1 MKYPLVYPPL
11 LVVILFFVG
20 FPSLSAQGPSP
31 FQPVLTQMGTLEG
44 ARDPKCHA
52 TAARLEDFIY
62 GTPLSMAA
70 REARI
75 DFQQQLVRSIWQ
87 GYTQRLTADLA
98 PAARLALFKSVVQAH
113 FQFEIFPEG
122 VKVVLPGGRQVN
134 IPERDFRQYSTVAYA
149 LRAILSIQQACYLDA
164 ANLAPLDEEQLAYFK
179 QGIDIAVLA
188 LLGDADAQ
196 ARAAGS
202 QEIQADQLATA
213 RASWRFPYRQSN
225 SGAAVRL
232 SQQEITTILEAQI
245 TEKQAAYTAYNAISQ
260 AVFMRNIQ
268 VYFSKV
274 PWPKSTEESEAL
286 KNHFTAIMV
295 QFSSELLLSAQEL
308 ARQAGTPQ
316 LNYGQMYQA
325 VQSILPHSVNYFED
339 VTYFPRLLRTERTV
353 IQSYDLDAFRD
364 SGLHWQYLRFVLQDH
379 GSELVVLP
387 DPFALEMY
395 VEGVAQFAVL
405 LFRMA
410 GEEVVANGGSALQIA
425 NLNNALVNFQDKLLK
440 HAEMPAVSTAGR
452 TAIQS
457 APALDTP
464 LAGPGFQDITAAVGL
479 NFSHRNSDWLS
490 RLIRSYVVKESENLA
505 RLAIPPAFG
514 GGGVAAEDIDND
526 GWADILLLSGQGN
539 RLYKNVG
546 GQKLEDIT
554 TQAGIDWQRPDG
566 TYGEPRQPIIV
577 DFDNDGNQDILIT
590 YANDQHRM
598 YRNRSDGTFEDV
610 SHLAQ
615 LGGEGLVAGPAT
627 VLDYDRDG
635 RLDIYLGYFGNYLQ
649 GELPTLR
656 RHNTNGTPNKL
667 FRNLGGFRF
676 ADVSAG
682 SGVENSGWTQ
692 AVGHADINGD
702 GWQDLT
708 AGNDFGTNAYYINQH
723 DGTFIDRSAE
733 LGTDKPSYT
742 MNVGVGDLNGD
753 LRPDFY
759 ISNIVVMEK
768 DDKYV
773 LPNEDT
779 RAHFDPKS
787 LATMRVVEAND
798 LFLSSP
804 DREEY
809 VTANNVDRG
818 YSATGWSW
826 DADFFDYDNDTD
838 LDLYCLTGMNEYSVY
853 GVENPY
859 YASPAGET
867 KAVVFATS
875 NAEKN
880 IFFENRDGELN
891 VVPASPLA
899 YQGTSRSAAYLD
911 FDHDGDLDV
920 VVNEFQGPARLFRNG
935 SEQNHNHWASIQLAG
950 NPARSNRDA
959 IGANLIVTLPDGQQL
974 WAEIHSTTGYLSG
987 HPKTVHFGLGAA
999 THFQLRVRWPGGEWE
1014 DFGDLKADQV
1024 HRVGQQ

>member
-1 MKYPLVYPPL
+1 MKYPLIHQPFLL
-11 LVVILFFVG
+11 LVFFTWS
-20 FPSLSAQGPSP
+20 FSFLSAQGSSP

-62 GTPLSMAA
+62 GTPLSVAA

-75 DFQQQLVRSIWQ
+75 DFQQQLVRSIWL
-87 GYTQRLTADLA
+87 GYTQRLPADLA
-98 PAARLALFKSVVQAH
+98 PAARLALFKAVVQEH

-122 VKVVLPGGRQVN
+122 VKVALPGGRQVN

-164 ANLAPLDEEQLAYFK
+164 ADLAPLDEGQLSYFK

-188 LLGDADAQ
+188 LLGEADAQ

-202 QEIQADQLATA
+202 QEIKADQIATA
-213 RASWRFPYRQSN
+213 RSSWRFPYSHSN
-225 SGAAVRL
+225 PGAAVQL

-245 TEKQAAYTAYNAISQ
+245 AEKQAAYTAYNAISQ
-260 AVFMRNIQ
+260 AVFLRNIQ

-308 ARQAGTPQ
+308 ARQSGTTQ
-316 LNYGQMYQA
+316 LNYGQMYRA
-325 VQSILPHSVNYFED
+325 VQSILPHAVNYFED
-339 VTYFPRLLRTERTV
+339 VTYFPHLPRTERTV

-379 GSELVVLP
+379 SSELVVLP

-410 GEEVVANGGSALQIA
+410 GEDVVATGGSTLQIA
-425 NLNNALVNFQDKLLK
+425 NLNNALVNFQEKLLK
-440 HAEMPAVSTAGR
+440 HAEMPAVSTAR

-457 APALDTP
+457 APDQETLLT
-464 LAGPGFQDITAAVGL
+464 GPGFQDITAAVGL

-514 GGGVAAEDIDND
+514 GSGVAAEDIDHD

-554 TQAGIDWQRPDG
+554 AQAGIDWQRPDG

-590 YANDQHRM
+590 YANDARRM
-598 YRNRSDGTFEDV
+598 YRNRGNGTFEDV
-610 SHLAQ
+610 SNRAQ

-635 RLDIYLGYFGNYLQ
+635 LLDIYLGYFGNYLQ

-667 FRNLGGFRF
+667 FRNLGDFRF

-682 SGVENSGWTQ
+682 SGVANSGWTQ

-702 GWQDLT
+702 GWQDLI

-723 DGTFIDRSAE
+723 DGTFVDRSAE

-804 DREEY
+804 NQEAY

-859 YASPAGET
+859 YAAPDGEA

-880 IFFENRDGELN
+880 IFFENRDGVLN

-899 YQGTSRSAAYLD
+899 YQSTSRSAAYLD

-935 SEQNHNHWASIQLAG
+935 AEQNHNHWVSIELEG

-959 IGANLIVTLPDGQQL
+959 IGASLIITLPDGQQL
-974 WAEIHSTTGYLSG
+974 WEEVHSTTGYLSG
-987 HPKTVHFGLGAA
+987 HPKAVHFGLGAA
-999 THFQLRVRWPGGEWE
+999 THFQLRVRWPGGEQVE
-1014 DFGDLKADQV
+1014 YGDFKADQV
-1024 HRVGQQ
+1024 HRIVQQ

>member
-1 MKYPLVYPPL
+1 MKYPLVHQPFL
-11 LVVILFFVG
+11 ILAFFILS
-20 FPSLSAQGPSP
+20 FFSLSAQGSSP

-62 GTPLSMAA
+62 GTPLSVAA
-70 REARI
+70 RESRI

-87 GYTQRLTADLA
+87 GYTLRLTADLA
-98 PAARLALFKSVVQAH
+98 PAARLALFKAVVQEH

-122 VKVVLPGGRQVN
+122 VKVAFPSGQQVT

-164 ANLAPLDEEQLAYFK
+164 ANLALLDEEQLSYFK

-188 LLGDADAQ
+188 LLGEADAQ
-196 ARAAGS
+196 ARAAGN
-202 QEIQADQLATA
+202 QEIQAEQIATA
-213 RASWRFPYRQSN
+213 RASWRFPYTQRQP
-225 SGAAVRL
+225 GTAVQL
-232 SQQEITTILEAQI
+232 GQQEIMTILEEQI
-245 TEKQAAYTAYNAISQ
+245 AEKQAAYTAYNAISQ
-260 AVFMRNIQ
+260 AVFLRNIQ

-325 VQSILPHSVNYFED
+325 VQSILPHAVNYFED
-339 VTYFPRLLRTERTV
+339 VTYFPRLPRTERTV

-379 GSELVVLP
+379 GSELLVLP

-410 GEEVVANGGSALQIA
+410 GEDVVANGGSALQIA
-425 NLNNALVNFQDKLLK
+425 NLDNALVTFQEKLLK
-440 HAEMPAVSTAGR
+440 HAQIPAVSTAR
-452 TAIQS
+452 TAITS
-457 APALDTP
+457 ATESP
-464 LAGPGFQDITAAVGL
+464 LTGPGFQDITAAVGL
-479 NFSHRNSDWLS
+479 DFSHRNSDWLS

-514 GGGVAAEDIDND
+514 GGGVAAEDIDHD

-554 TQAGIDWQRPDG
+554 ASAGINWQRPDG

-590 YANDQHRM
+590 YANDAHRM
-598 YRNRSDGTFEDV
+598 YRNRGDGTFEDV
-610 SHLAQ
+610 SNKAQ

-676 ADVSAG
+676 VDVSAG

-702 GWQDLT
+702 GWQDLI
-708 AGNDFGTNAYYINQH
+708 AGNDFGTNAYYLNQH
-723 DGTFIDRSAE
+723 DGTFVDRSAE

-804 DREEY
+804 DQEAY

-859 YASPAGET
+859 YAAPDGEA

-880 IFFENRDGELN
+880 IFFENREGVLN

-899 YQGTSRSAAYLD
+899 YQSTSRSAAYLD

-935 SEQNHNHWASIQLAG
+935 SEQNHNHWVSIQLVG
-950 NPARSNRDA
+950 DPARSNRDA

-974 WAEIHSTTGYLSG
+974 WEEIHSTTGYLSG
-987 HPKTVHFGLGAA
+987 HPKAVHFGLGAA

-1014 DFGDLKADQV
+1014 DFGDLKANQV
-1024 HRVGQQ
+1024 HFVVQQ